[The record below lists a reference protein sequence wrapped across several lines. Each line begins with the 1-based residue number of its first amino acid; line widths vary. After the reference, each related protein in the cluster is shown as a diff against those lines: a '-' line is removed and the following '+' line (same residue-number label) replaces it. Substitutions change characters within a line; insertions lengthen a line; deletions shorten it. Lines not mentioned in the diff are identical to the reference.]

1 MMISKSKLMR
11 KGVSSHLIN
20 CYITVCK
27 SIKLTKCI
35 EELTILKHKQQKI
48 EDALRKQYGI
58 LS

>member
-11 KGVSSHLIN
+11 KGVNSRLIS

-27 SIKLTKCI
+27 SIKLTKRI
-35 EELTILKHKQQKI
+35 EDLVILKHKKQKI

-58 LS
+58 LN